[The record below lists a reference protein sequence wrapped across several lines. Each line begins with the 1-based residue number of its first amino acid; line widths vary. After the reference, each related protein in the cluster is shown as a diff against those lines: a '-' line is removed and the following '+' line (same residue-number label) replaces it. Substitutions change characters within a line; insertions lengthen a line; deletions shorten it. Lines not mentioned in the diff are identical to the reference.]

1 MTHRQPMAD
10 LAETAAALQAKV
22 NLHIGWAM
30 ITGRRVPPELVD
42 ANAKL
47 VEVSCVLREAARQA
61 SEDATCRR
69 PDHPA
74 VVPLLAG
81 LRALADV
88 GLERLPRQAA
98 HRDRAGR

>member
-10 LAETAAALQAKV
+10 LVETAAVLQANV

-30 ITGRRVPPELVD
+30 ITDLRIPPELVD

-61 SEDATCRR
+61 LEDATCRR
-69 PDHPA
+69 PDRPA
-74 VVPLLAG
+74 AVPPLAR

-88 GLERLPRQAA
+88 GLERIPRQAA
-98 HRDRAGR
+98 YRDRVGP